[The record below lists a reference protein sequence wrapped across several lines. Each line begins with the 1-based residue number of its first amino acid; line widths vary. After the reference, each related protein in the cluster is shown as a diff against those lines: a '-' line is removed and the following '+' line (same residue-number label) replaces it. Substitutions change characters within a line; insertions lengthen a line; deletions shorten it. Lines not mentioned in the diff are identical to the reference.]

1 MNLYDYGVLQ
11 FFGTLNV
18 DFILNVALLAC
29 IFLILHYKGAIL
41 FKFCTVAVQ
50 KLPTFTNGVHRKKP
64 YFFFKL
70 QQSQLTLLENFS
82 LVLSAV
88 HQINQYNKPNCHS
101 GITLR

>member
-1 MNLYDYGVLQ
+1 MNLYDYSVLQ

-18 DFILNVALLAC
+18 DFVLNVALLAC
-29 IFLILHYKGAIL
+29 IFLILHYEGAIL

-50 KLPTFTNGVHRKKP
+50 KSATFTNGVHRKKT

-82 LVLSAV
+82 AVLSAV
-88 HQINQYNKPNCHS
+88 HQINQYNKPKCHS